1 MHHLIIPGLNNSG
14 PKHWQSF
21 WEKSLPDT
29 SRIVQ
34 SNWEN
39 PQKED
44 WVERL
49 SRHIAEL
56 KTETV
61 LVAHSLGSITAAE
74 WLLREKNPLVRGAF
88 LVAPADADSVERIR
102 SFAPVPLSK
111 LPVPSIIIAS
121 ENDPYLSMDRAKE
134 FAKAW
139 GADLVDVGM
148 LGHINAETNLG
159 EWPEGRKLLAEFEKK
174 LG

>member
-29 SRIVQ
+29 GRIVQ
-34 SNWEN
+34 RNWEN

-49 SRHIAEL
+49 ARHISEL

-61 LVAHSLGSITAAE
+61 LVAHSLGSITAVE

-88 LVAPADADSVERIR
+88 LVAPADADTVERIQ

-121 ENDPYLSMDRAKE
+121 ENDPYLSIERAKI
-134 FAKAW
+134 FASAW

-148 LGHINAETNLG
+148 LGHINAETDLG
-159 EWPEGRKLLAEFEKK
+159 EWPAGRKLLAEFEKK